1 MKKEDCNLKERS
13 KHFAL
18 RIIRLFSSLPKT
30 AEAAN
35 ANPTRAQL
43 SRQKQSMRPSLS
55 TKDR

>member
-1 MKKEDCNLKERS
+1 MKKEDISRNEAS
-13 KHFAL
+13 IAL
-18 RIIRLFSSLPKT
+18 RIIRLFSSLAKT

-35 ANPTRAQL
+35 ANPRHAQL